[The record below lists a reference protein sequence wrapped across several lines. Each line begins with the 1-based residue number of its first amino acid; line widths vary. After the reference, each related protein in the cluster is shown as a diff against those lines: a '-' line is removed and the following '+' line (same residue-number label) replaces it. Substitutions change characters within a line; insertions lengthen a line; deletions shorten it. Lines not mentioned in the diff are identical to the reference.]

1 MLFGE
6 HHVERLHDGGLA
18 GFVLAMDDHDA
29 GLGQLIEDQVLN
41 AADVVKF

>member
-6 HHVERLHDGGLA
+6 HHVECLHDGGLA
-18 GFVLAMDDHDA
+18 GLVLAMDDHDA

-41 AADVVKF
+41 AANVGEF